1 MYDLFDTVVE
11 FLQEVDDNLSI
22 ELSNRRVD
30 LAYLSDIF
38 DKLNE
43 VNLKLQGKQV
53 NLIQAKSVV
62 MGFIN
67 KLTLFKQNMG
77 RRELYHFPK
86 LQEMLEKNE
95 LNDENVRIYCS
106 HLGCMTEEMTTR
118 FKDLSNLVIPDWI
131 INPFLAD
138 SQQAQQTLQTD
149 LIDLQN
155 DCKAE
160 VLFKK
165 KDFESFWIAQRSTYL
180 VCLFVCGYPSSSLGW
195 KYGMNGNSDSCRQP
209 N

>member
-53 NLIQAKSVV
+53 NLITAKSVV

-67 KLTLFKQNMG
+67 KLTFFKQNVG
-77 RRELYHFPK
+77 RHELCHVPK
-86 LQEMLEKNE
+86 LQDMLEKNE
-95 LNDENVRIYCS
+95 LKDENVRIYCS
-106 HLGCMTEEMTTR
+106 HFGCMTEGTTTR

-131 INPFLAD
+131 INPLLTG

-149 LIDLQN
+149 LINL
-155 DCKAE
+155 
-160 VLFKK
+160 
-165 KDFESFWIAQRSTYL
+165 
-180 VCLFVCGYPSSSLGW
+180 
-195 KYGMNGNSDSCRQP
+195 
-209 N
+209 

>member
-22 ELSNRRVD
+22 ELSNRCVD

-53 NLIQAKSVV
+53 NLIKAKSVV

-77 RRELYHFPK
+77 
-86 LQEMLEKNE
+86 
-95 LNDENVRIYCS
+95 
-106 HLGCMTEEMTTR
+106 
-118 FKDLSNLVIPDWI
+118 
-131 INPFLAD
+131 
-138 SQQAQQTLQTD
+138 
-149 LIDLQN
+149 
-155 DCKAE
+155 
-160 VLFKK
+160 
-165 KDFESFWIAQRSTYL
+165 
-180 VCLFVCGYPSSSLGW
+180 
-195 KYGMNGNSDSCRQP
+195 
-209 N
+209 